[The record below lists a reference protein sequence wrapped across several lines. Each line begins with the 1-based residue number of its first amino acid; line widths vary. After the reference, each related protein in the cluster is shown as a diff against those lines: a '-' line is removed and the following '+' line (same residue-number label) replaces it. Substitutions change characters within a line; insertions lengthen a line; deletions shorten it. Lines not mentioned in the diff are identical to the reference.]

1 MWSDFWGRVEAGR
14 EARRPVGR
22 SLRWWATQ
30 GQGSGNGGEC
40 GDLRMFPRWKG
51 QVWDCLG

>member
-14 EARRPVGR
+14 AARRPVGR
-22 SLRWWATQ
+22 PLRWWPTQ
-30 GQGSGNGGEC
+30 GQGSRNGGEC